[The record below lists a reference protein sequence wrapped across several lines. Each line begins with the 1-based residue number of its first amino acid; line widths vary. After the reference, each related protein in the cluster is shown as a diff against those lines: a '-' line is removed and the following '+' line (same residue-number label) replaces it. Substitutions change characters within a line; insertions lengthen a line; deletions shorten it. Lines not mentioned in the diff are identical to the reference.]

1 MDYKTTYTQELFN
14 VFCAVSEL
22 NSSFESVE
30 NHSVS
35 SSSRPV
41 NCSQEQKLVISKKLQ
56 QFKLQKNF
64 NRLYILKKQIPSDP
78 VPPETR
84 CSEVTKNSKELSATK
99 VLPSCSI

>member
-35 SSSRPV
+35 SSNRPV

-56 QFKLQKNF
+56 ELELDEAY
-64 NRLYILKKQIPSDP
+64 RLYILKKQIPSDP

-84 CSEVTKNSKELSATK
+84 CTEVTKNSKELSATE